1 MFEKSK
7 NDQRADLS
15 TISHEDEQSCSHGH
29 SSCESETS
37 ISMAKKHEG
46 MSEMV
51 TLSTES
57 TTEACDETDKV
68 SDINI
73 VVDEIQPKLN
83 VPHKRNQKAIAS

>member
-1 MFEKSK
+1 
-7 NDQRADLS
+7 
-15 TISHEDEQSCSHGH
+15 
-29 SSCESETS
+29 
-37 ISMAKKHEG
+37 MAKEHEG
-46 MSEMV
+46 MSEVV